1 MSRAPVP
8 GAGPRPPPRI
18 RQTLVEGEA
27 AKLARLSWE
36 LEEMMRKSAWDYRP
50 EAAGTEATSW
60 RRAIAKFSG
69 AFTAER
75 FE

>member
-1 MSRAPVP
+1 
-8 GAGPRPPPRI
+8 
-18 RQTLVEGEA
+18 
-27 AKLARLSWE
+27 
-36 LEEMMRKSAWDYRP
+36 MMRKSAWDYRP